1 MNTNTGT
8 ESVPAYQKSFCCSN
22 FRQQPLCCSHLLHQ
36 QHSHQHQ
43 CPRSPPDNPSGTDT
57 SNSQI
62 NLLNDIKIVL
72 NNIASNIIDIAKE
85 IADVKECKLK
95 DDGGIQS
102 EIKMSK
108 KALISNENNDNLEDF
123 DHIQTVFAEV
133 HESPNANDRSNASIE
148 ELVPEDS
155 DLQSSLNCSVPT
167 SQLL

>member
-1 MNTNTGT
+1 M
-8 ESVPAYQKSFCCSN
+8 
-22 FRQQPLCCSHLLHQ
+22 
-36 QHSHQHQ
+36 
-43 CPRSPPDNPSGTDT
+43 
-57 SNSQI
+57 
-62 NLLNDIKIVL
+62 L

-102 EIKMSK
+102 EIKMYK

-133 HESPNANDRSNASIE
+133 HEAPNANDRSNASIDG
-148 ELVPEDS
+148 LVPEDS